1 MLVRNWRQVLKR
13 AWSVR
18 LMIIAAVL
26 SGLEVALP
34 LIDGFIEIPP
44 GVFAALS
51 GLTVAG
57 AFTARLLVQKG
68 LPNADKQDRTDE
80 AR

>member
-1 MLVRNWRQVLKR
+1 MLVQNWRQVLKR

-18 LMIIAAVL
+18 LMIIAAIL

-34 LIDGFIEIPP
+34 LIDGFVEIPP

-68 LPNADKQDRTDE
+68 VSNADKQNHVE
-80 AR
+80 

>member
-1 MLVRNWRQVLKR
+1 MLVQNWRQVLKR

-18 LMIIAAVL
+18 LMIIAAIL

-34 LIDGFIEIPP
+34 LIDGVVEIPP

-68 LPNADKQDRTDE
+68 VSSADKQNHVE
-80 AR
+80 

>member
-1 MLVRNWRQVLKR
+1 MKLTSNWREVLR
-13 AWSVR
+13 YAWSIR
-18 LMIIAAVL
+18 LMILAGVL

-34 LIDGFIEIPP
+34 LIDGLFPIPQ

-57 AFTARLLVQKG
+57 AFVARLVAQRNL
-68 LPNADKQDRTDE
+68 TDGK
-80 AR
+80 

>member
-1 MLVRNWRQVLKR
+1 MLIANWREVLKR

-26 SGLEVALP
+26 SGLEVVLP
-34 LIDGFIEIPP
+34 LIDGVFPIPP

-57 AFTARLLVQKG
+57 AFVARLLAQKG
-68 LPNADKQDRTDE
+68 VNDADQ
-80 AR
+80 

>member
-1 MLVRNWRQVLKR
+1 MLVKNWRDVLRR

-18 LMIIAAVL
+18 LLIVAGLL

-34 LIDGFIEIPP
+34 LIDGLYEIPR

-57 AFTARLLVQKG
+57 AFVARFIAQKG
-68 LPNADKQDRTDE
+68 LSDAGE
-80 AR
+80 

>member
-1 MLVRNWRQVLKR
+1 MLVSNWRDVLRK

-18 LMIIAAVL
+18 LLLLAGLM

-34 LIDGFIEIPP
+34 LVDGLYEIPR

-51 GLTVAG
+51 GMTVAG
-57 AFTARLLVQKG
+57 AFVARLIAQKG
-68 LPNADKQDRTDE
+68 LSDE
-80 AR
+80 

>member
-1 MLVRNWRQVLKR
+1 MILHDEWRTIVRK

-18 LMIIAAVL
+18 LLVLAFVL
-26 SGLEVALP
+26 SAAEVIVPFFCDVLP
-34 LIDGFIEIPP
+34 K

-57 AFTARLLVQKG
+57 AFVARLVAQKEF
-68 LPNADKQDRTDE
+68 R
-80 AR
+80 